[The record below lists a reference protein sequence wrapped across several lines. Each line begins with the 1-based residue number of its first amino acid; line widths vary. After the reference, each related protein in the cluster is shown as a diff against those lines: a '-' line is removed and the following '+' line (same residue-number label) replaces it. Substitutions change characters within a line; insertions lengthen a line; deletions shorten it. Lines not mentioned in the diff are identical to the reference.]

1 LDYTRKSIGEEA
13 MKVLIVTQYFPPEM
27 GAPQARL
34 HELGTRLKAM
44 GHEITVLTALP
55 NYPTGRIFEGYR
67 WRVKVKEVINGMK
80 VVRTCLYPSKSGKT
94 LPRLLSYLS
103 FGFSSVLPGV
113 WGISRQDV
121 VLIESPPLFLVPF
134 ALLIS
139 RIVRGKAVMMVS
151 DIWPDIIVRMGH
163 ASEKS
168 LSVKA
173 MLWLERLAYNH
184 SYAVALTNPGAVKQI
199 RERFAHLK
207 NITVISNGVD
217 TKMFS
222 PEFRNEEVRCKYGA
236 GPDDFL
242 VGYCG
247 LHGLAQGLEVILHA
261 ATKLRDRSD
270 IKLIMIG
277 DGPTK
282 EELVRKSRE
291 LNLTNLR
298 FCDRRSKSEMPELL
312 ASLDASLV
320 PLSARFPGTMP
331 SKVYEALASGT
342 PPIVAKGCEAETLV
356 VEFEVG
362 QCYEPGDANEMADAI
377 LYLAEDRPRLQKIR
391 ENCIKLSKRFDR
403 DIIAERTENIL
414 TTVHEGR
421 QLPEV
426 AW

>member
-1 LDYTRKSIGEEA
+1 MRL
-13 MKVLIVTQYFPPEM
+13 LIITQYFPPEM

-34 HELGTRLKAM
+34 HELAKRLKAM

-67 WRVKVKEVINGMK
+67 ARPRVTEVIDGMK
-80 VVRTCLYPSKSGKT
+80 VVRTWLYPSKSGRT

-103 FGFSSVLPGV
+103 FGFSSLLLGV
-113 WGISRQDV
+113 WGIHRQDV

-139 RIVRGKAVMMVS
+139 RAVRGKAVMMVS
-151 DIWPDIIVRMGH
+151 DIWPDIIVRIGH

-168 LSVKA
+168 LSVRT
-173 MLWLERLAYNH
+173 MLWLEKFSYNH
-184 SYAVALTNPGAVKQI
+184 SYAVALTNPGAVSQI
-199 RERFAHLK
+199 HERFPHLE
-207 NITVISNGVD
+207 NVTVISNGVD
-217 TKMFS
+217 TRMFS
-222 PEFRNEEVRCKYGA
+222 SEFRKEQVRAGFGA

-247 LHGLAQGLEVILHA
+247 LHGLAQGLEVVLETA
-261 ATKLRDRSD
+261 ARLAERSD
-270 IKLIMIG
+270 IKFVMIG

-282 EELVRKSRE
+282 DDLIRKSRE
-291 LNLTNLR
+291 LNLTNLSFHDKR
-298 FCDRRSKSEMPELL
+298 PKSDMPKIL

-356 VEFEVG
+356 SESEAG
-362 QCYEPGDANEMADAI
+362 QCYEPGDAEQMAAAI
-377 LYLAEDRPRLQKIR
+377 LYLAEDRPRLQRIKD
-391 ENCIKLSKRFDR
+391 NCIRLSGRFDR
-403 DIIAERTENIL
+403 DAIAQRTEKIL
-414 TTVHEGR
+414 RTVQEGG